1 MAEANRMRLGPYTFA
16 VESASFRR
24 ITQSWSGPG
33 WDFSFSGPC
42 LNDPEGI
49 FPLGARLLTEAAPL
63 PIVKADDYTGIDLE
77 IPMPYDDETGEPYF
91 GLNVG
96 EEYEVS
102 GLHLR
107 FCERA
112 GSSYRIEVTATV
124 SEAVLGRPE
133 RLELS
138 AWAEELPDHAY
149 PS

>member
-1 MAEANRMRLGPYTFA
+1 MAEANRMRLGPYAFGIEA
-16 VESASFRR
+16 AWFRR

-63 PIVKADDYTGIDLE
+63 PIEKARDYNGVDIQL
-77 IPMPYDDETGEPYF
+77 PLSYDDESGEPLF

-96 EEYEVS
+96 EEHEVS

-107 FCERA
+107 ICERA
-112 GSSYRIEVTATV
+112 GSSYRIEITATV
-124 SEAVLGRPE
+124 SETVLGHPE
-133 RLELS
+133 RLEVS
-138 AWAEELPDHAY
+138 AWTEELPDHAY
-149 PS
+149 PA

>member
-1 MAEANRMRLGPYTFA
+1 MAEANRMRLGSYAFA
-16 VESASFRR
+16 IEAASFRR

-63 PIVKADDYTGIDLE
+63 PFEKAQDYAGVDLQL
-77 IPMPYDDETGEPYF
+77 PMSYDDETGEPFF

-96 EEYEVS
+96 EEHEVS
-102 GLHLR
+102 RLRLR

-112 GSSYRIEVTATV
+112 GSRYRIEIAATI
-124 SEAVLGRPE
+124 SETVLGHPE

-138 AWAEELPDHAY
+138 AWAVELPDHAY